1 MSKTYEDKYSIVQV
15 EMNGTGEVRS
25 FGLTVG
31 SGIMPY
37 LMQQAGESGTLTLL
51 CGDKAYGIPMANIAQ
66 VTIEE
71 FKSREARDA
80 ALGELSA

>member
-15 EMNGTGEVRS
+15 EMKDTGDIRS

-31 SGIMPY
+31 SGIMPH
-37 LMQQAGESGTLTLL
+37 LMQQAGQTGTLTLL
-51 CGDKAYGIPMANIAQ
+51 CGDKAYGIPLANIAQ

-71 FKSREARDA
+71 FKSKEARDL
-80 ALGELSA
+80 ALGELPA